1 MESDRRSFLS
11 AGAAALGCAAWSGAA
26 RGRQPGGR
34 SYRAAVIGVTGD
46 GGYGHGYETVFRG
59 LPNVSLEAIA
69 DVQPEGLRAAAE
81 RAGAKRQYLD
91 YREML
96 AKEKPD
102 LVCVATRSPNY
113 HRQMAL
119 AAIEVGAH
127 LIIEKPLAE
136 TLEDADAIVKAADAS
151 GRKIAMCHPMRFSS
165 DLRRIK
171 WLIEEGFLGTPV
183 EVRGIGAQ
191 DGRYGGEDMFVLG
204 THEFDL
210 MRFYFGDPLWCQAS
224 VTVGGRDITRED
236 VRRAHEPF
244 LTAGDSLR
252 AAYGFPGNLVY
263 YWSSV
268 KTPDHWR
275 SRRGFTLFGSQ
286 RIIACLSS
294 PPRYYDSPQVPGPDD
309 QGAWRPLPPPQKSIP
324 VPGGGFAGNLIHAIE
339 TDTQP
344 LSSGH
349 DGRWAVEM
357 VAAAY
362 QSQRTRARVDF
373 PLQERRNPLKLL

>member
-1 MESDRRSFLS
+1 MQTDRRAFLG
-11 AGAAALGCAAWSGAA
+11 AGAAAVGSRVCKGLASEQTPAGKT
-26 RGRQPGGR
+26 
-34 SYRAAVIGVTGD
+34 YRAAVIGVTGD
-46 GGYGHGYETVFRG
+46 GGYGHGYEAVFNR
-59 LPNVSLEAIA
+59 LPNVSVEAIA
-69 DVQPEGLRAAAE
+69 DVKPEALQAAAE

-113 HRQMAL
+113 HRDMAL

-127 LIIEKPLAE
+127 LIIEKPLSE
-136 TLEDADAIVKAADAS
+136 TLEAADAIIEAADAK
-151 GRKIAMCHPMRFSS
+151 GLKIAMCHPLRFSGE
-165 DLRRIK
+165 LRRIK
-171 WLIEEGFLGTPV
+171 ALIEEGFVGTPV
-183 EVRGIGAQ
+183 EIRGIGAQ

-224 VTVGGRDITRED
+224 VTVGGRDITKED

-252 AAYGFPGNLVY
+252 ATYGFPGNLAY
-263 YWSSV
+263 HWSSI
-268 KTPDHWR
+268 KTPDRWR
-275 SRRGFTLFGSQ
+275 SRRGFTIFGSK
-286 RIIACLSS
+286 RIIAFYGSG
-294 PPRYYDSPQVPGPDD
+294 PMYFDAPQIPAPGD
-309 QGAWRPLPPPQKSIP
+309 QGAWLPLPQPKANAPA
-324 VPGGGFAGNLIHAIE
+324 PGGHFAGNLIHAIE
-339 TDTQP
+339 TDTRP
-344 LSSGH
+344 MSSGH

-362 QSQRTRARVDF
+362 ESQRTKARVDF
-373 PLQERRNPLKLL
+373 PLKQRRNPLELL